1 MANWST
7 LKAAI
12 ASVIKNNGNQEITG
26 QVLQNTLNSII
37 SNIGKDSS
45 FVDIAIPSTNP
56 GVPDGNVFYLAT
68 KQGIYSNF
76 SGITVLKGEV
86 AILEWRGK
94 WEKKETGL
102 ATNEKVLELENSKQ
116 DNLTFDKTPTIN
128 SNNPVTSGG
137 IREALDVQKNEV
149 NEAKDKA
156 LQAIHENEQSAI
168 SNFNSQRV
176 TPEMLSESTKQLI
189 EASGGGTITN
199 LADDEDIQSVNDG
212 TGSNVLKLANRI
224 YNPVNFSGK
233 GYKIIR
239 KNIVEGKNVL
249 TQDMVNEP
257 NTVYEIRYDFDLNE
271 QEITIPEGCI
281 LKFEGGNFRN
291 GSITGSETCIVS
303 PAYNIFYNTIIKG
316 SYNNDYAFCEW
327 FGAVGDGITD
337 DTISVQKT
345 IDSFN
350 CVNFCAKTYL
360 LEQVTM
366 HDYTNIR
373 GVYHKTIIVTSS
385 TEKFNIDNLPLFTDV
400 KTIFYA
406 YDKAFITLSCLDFQ
420 LTNADYCNA
429 IVFDNSDTNGA
440 GITFDLRPTVT
451 DITVNG
457 GYYAIYVDKLT
468 REARITNFVAYYTHA
483 DYGMYIRGTD
493 NTLLNC
499 TTGGTYLGGI
509 YARQNCRL
517 NNIKCFAAHKY
528 FQSTKDLTVF
538 SPDKYY
544 AMYLEGSYINAVNI
558 DLQQNC
564 LNGLYVGGISNYVQ
578 GVFNAA
584 AGYTRP
590 KDSTT
595 VCCNIV
601 VGSGARGNIIDSIH
615 TTDFLNSYCSHFIY
629 MLSHSN
635 TQNNEFNISSHQTGV
650 DTNTVVCN
658 VYTDANVINY
668 NGRRLNPSSIPHD
681 YIIKN
686 SVTTFDIFSN
696 YFCKTL
702 SYNNSAT
709 LDIPLTGILTRY
721 SQLSFNF
728 NAYSSINW
736 GSNGEFLKVG
746 YITACLFIN
755 NVQKYEIGMNVKCGS
770 NVYTRLWRLDTMQN
784 MTEEI
789 LPTDKVILRLVYL
802 HLAEEAT
809 NVQLSIPDIRI
820 LSSRTTPYRIPVTEI
835 IPTNDKFDI
844 YKNNKLHAKLN
855 GADLEIKDTYA
866 LILNYNQETAS
877 DFRWIKLF
885 SYNHNEAG
893 GIECFYNS
901 DNAFMIHKTTIY
913 KLYGSII
920 PDIRYFREG
929 NITTIYAKLKS
940 PYDKFKVLDS
950 VYKGTW
956 YGIQYDKNV
965 EYTDIPDMINSQE
978 FEVMSESGT
987 PTICNLIFY
996 ENNKL
1001 LVGKANGVHIIP
1013 TYHHSVLTSGAF
1025 STKPASSRIPIGFAY
1040 FCTDKKTTE
1049 GSTNGIM
1056 IYHKG
1061 DGVWVDALG
1070 RVIK

>member
-7 LKAAI
+7 LKAAV

-156 LQAIHENEQSAI
+156 LQAINENEQSAI

-457 GYYAIYVDKLT
+457 GYYAIYVDNLT

-499 TTGGTYLGGI
+499 TTGGTYLGGV

-517 NNIKCFAAHKY
+517 NNIKCFVAHKY
-528 FQSTKDLTVF
+528 FLSTKDLTVF

-564 LNGLYVGGISNYVQ
+564 LNGLYVGGNSNYVQ

-595 VCCNIV
+595 VCCNTV

-629 MLSHSN
+629 ILSHSN
-635 TQNNEFNISSHQTGV
+635 TQNNEFNISSHQTGA

-709 LDIPLTGILTRY
+709 LDIPLTGILTHY

-736 GSNGEFLKVG
+736 GNNDEFLKVG

-784 MTEEI
+784 ITEEI

-809 NVQLSIPDIRI
+809 DVQLSIPDIRI
-820 LSSRTTPYRIPVTEI
+820 LSSRRTPYKIPVTEI

-844 YKNNKLHAKLN
+844 YKNNKLYAKLN

-901 DNAFMIHKTTIY
+901 VNAFKIYQTTIY

-978 FEVMSESGT
+978 FEVISESGT
-987 PTICNLIFY
+987 PTIRNLIFY
-996 ENNKL
+996 ENDKL